1 MGFVLDIDPHAARRS
16 VEIPENCPAIN
27 RMSVFNEPALGI
39 SNADKKHLRLLTSRA
54 IEYCQKDRPFWQQAR
69 HIIAGA
75 ITYLELHEPRLAL
88 CVRSW
93 GSCSLL
99 SKRVNNAYEHHRRMD
114 AKRLAAGKP
123 PAAAPPPQA
132 PPAQTPALAPQ
143 VAHGDTAALA
153 TAQRNVFA
161 SIA

>member
-1 MGFVLDIDPHAARRS
+1 MVFVLEIDSHAASWS
-16 VEIPENCPAIN
+16 VEMPKNCASIN

-39 SNADKKHLRLLTSRA
+39 SSADKKHLRLKTSSA
-54 IEYCQKDRPFWQQAR
+54 IEYCQKDRLFCQQAR
-69 HIIAGA
+69 HIFAGA
-75 ITYLELHEPRLAL
+75 ITYLELHEPCLAL

-99 SKRVNNAYEHHRRMD
+99 SMRVNNAYEHHRRMG
-114 AKRLAAGKP
+114 AKRLAAGDP
-123 PAAAPPPQA
+123 PAVAQPPQA
-132 PPAQTPALAPQ
+132 PAAQAPALAPQ

-153 TAQRNVFA
+153 TAQRNFFA